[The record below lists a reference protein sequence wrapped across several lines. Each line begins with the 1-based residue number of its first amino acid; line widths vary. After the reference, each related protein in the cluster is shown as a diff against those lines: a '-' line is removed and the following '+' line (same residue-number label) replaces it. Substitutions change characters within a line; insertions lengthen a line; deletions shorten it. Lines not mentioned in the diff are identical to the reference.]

1 MTVMRTQWRRPSARS
16 APPLLLLIALFL
28 SAAHWQWQRALVK
41 EQTAAQFRV
50 ALQDEHPRTLSA
62 ALDAPRPSAAERVR
76 IEGDLDRDRLILL
89 DNRMR
94 DGQYGV
100 DVYALLNARAGRSVL
115 LGLGWVAADR
125 SRRTAPVIPPLPQS
139 VSGLAL
145 LTAPPASGLRMGA
158 ASDLPGLRSHNL
170 QFPLLLSRVD
180 IAGLRAAFDLPALP
194 DRIAVLA
201 ADAESGFVRSWQL
214 PGLSADRHRG
224 YALQWLSFAI
234 GTLVFFILWHRP
246 RKDPRP

>member
-1 MTVMRTQWRRPSARS
+1 MTPTRTRWRRPSLLS
-16 APPLLLLIALFL
+16 TLPFLLLIVLFL
-28 SAAHWQWQRALVK
+28 SAARWQWQRAEVK
-41 EQTAAQFRV
+41 EQRTAQFRAAV
-50 ALQDEHPRTLSA
+50 QAEHPRPLSA
-62 ALDAPRPSAAERVR
+62 ALDAPRPSVAELVR

-100 DVYALLNARAGRSVL
+100 DVYALLHAHTGRSVL

-125 SRRTAPVIPPLPQS
+125 SRRTAPVIPPLPML

-145 LTAPPASGLRMGA
+145 LTQPPASGMRMGA
-158 ASDLPGLRSHNL
+158 ASGMPGSVSDNL
-170 QFPLLLSRVD
+170 QFPLLLSRID
-180 IAGLRAAFDLPALP
+180 IAGLRTALDLPGLP
-194 DRIAVLA
+194 DRIAVLE
-201 ADAESGFVRSWQL
+201 ADAGSGFVRSWQL

-234 GTLVFFILWHRP
+234 GTMVFYILWHRP
-246 RKDPRP
+246 RKDSRP